1 VKYMA
6 KKTVSFSLEEDIIEA
21 IDKYKE
27 DKNLSS
33 RSSALERMILSLM
46 NFNDIMKSM
55 SINNFQQSR
64 KLESKEECSDILDN
78 SIEDVYSNIPD

>member
-1 VKYMA
+1 MA

-55 SINNFQQSR
+55 SINNSQQSR

>member
-1 VKYMA
+1 MA

>member
-1 VKYMA
+1 MA

-21 IDKYKE
+21 IDKYQEEKR
-27 DKNLSS
+27 LSS

-46 NFNDIMKSM
+46 NFNDVIKSM
-55 SINNFQQSR
+55 SLNNSQEIR

-78 SIEDVYSNIPD
+78 SIEDIRSNIPD